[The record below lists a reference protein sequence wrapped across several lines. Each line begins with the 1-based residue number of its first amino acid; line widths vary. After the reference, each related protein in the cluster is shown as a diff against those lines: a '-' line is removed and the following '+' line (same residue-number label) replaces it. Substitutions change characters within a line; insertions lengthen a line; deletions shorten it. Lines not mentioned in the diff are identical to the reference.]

1 MLAPSI
7 RLPYEGRQEASIVP
21 WPIFMQLCEAESFN
35 MQKPNRMN
43 LSSSRPFF
51 PVLLLALCA
60 VAASCTGIH
69 AQKPGGHAAPPV
81 SSVLGHQAWSSENG
95 LPQNSVHQILQT
107 HDGYLWLATEG
118 GIARFNGIQFTVFN
132 QENESAF
139 ASNDTCCLAE
149 DRSGGL
155 WIGTSDGLL
164 RYAGGAFRRYTEA
177 DGLPSSVVLS
187 LAPTGDGFP
196 LALTSGGLA
205 RYDGQKFTPLTF
217 SASALGSGPD
227 NSIFLATATG
237 LFSYNHEHLHAVP
250 VPGLP
255 TEPIEG
261 LGSLQDGSKWVRMR
275 TVLLLWNKGHLRTWR
290 TGHELPGTRV
300 QSFLADSRGTL
311 WVGTDQ
317 GLVALSSAPTADT
330 SRLEIQPALGAMSIL
345 TMFEDREHNLWV
357 GSDTTGLHILRQQK
371 FRTLPSLLGH
381 PITAIT
387 QTADGIVWL
396 GSKDEGLF
404 GHEEG
409 KTRHI
414 STKDGLLSDVIL
426 TLAASQDGS
435 LWVGTPD
442 GLNHLR
448 GEKIEAYT
456 SADGLPDDF
465 IRSLFVDS
473 DGSLWVGTRRGLA
486 HRQSGRFTVLSRA
499 DGLTSDL
506 IGAMLRS
513 SSNDL
518 WVGTLDGLVR
528 IRDGKLTIF
537 TKTQGLSSD
546 VITSLLEDTNH
557 TLWVGTKDGGLSRS
571 SANGFSPI
579 LAQNLPRE
587 IDAILEDAR
596 GYLWLTSS
604 RGVMRVLASELTA
617 CGEALECNP
626 HVVTYGSSDG
636 MPSEEASSS
645 GHPSA
650 WKDTDGYLWF
660 ATRKGV
666 AIVNAT
672 DLRESHTPPFVV
684 VERFTVD
691 DTELKGTGTEI
702 AIPPGHVRYSFEYAG
717 LSYVSPSRVR
727 YRYILEGFDKQWTQ
741 AGSRRNA
748 YYTNL
753 PPRHYRFRV
762 QAANENGIWSEP
774 GAEIAFVI
782 KPPFYRTLWFSGF
795 VTLLLA
801 GIVFA
806 VYTMRVH
813 AIRSQ
818 FDAILAERNRIAR
831 EIHDTLAQGFVGVS
845 VQLELTAH
853 LLAQSQVLEASQQ
866 VDRTRDLV
874 REGLADARRS
884 IWDLRAADTQT
895 TLPMRLTRLVEQSA
909 TEHLKVNL
917 DIGGTYRA
925 LTSNI
930 ENEVFRIVQEALAN
944 VVRHSGATRVA
955 LGLRYHPNELI
966 VTVSDNGSG
975 FHATDTTLPA
985 KGHFGLQG
993 MRERAN
999 QIGGRL
1005 NVKSSPDCGTTVVL
1019 GIPLPN
1025 GKE

>member
-1 MLAPSI
+1 
-7 RLPYEGRQEASIVP
+7 
-21 WPIFMQLCEAESFN
+21 
-35 MQKPNRMN
+35 MN

-60 VAASCTGIH
+60 VAAICTGAH
-69 AQKPGGHAAPPV
+69 AQKRGGQAAPPA
-81 SSVLGHQAWSSENG
+81 STVLGHQAWSSENG

-107 HDGYLWLATEG
+107 HDGYLWIATEG
-118 GIARFNGIQFTVFN
+118 GIARFNGIQFAVFN
-132 QENESAF
+132 QENDPTF
-139 ASNDTCCLAE
+139 TSNDTCCLAE
-149 DRSGGL
+149 DRSRGL

-187 LAPTGDGFP
+187 LAPTGDGF
-196 LALTSGGLA
+196 LLVLTSGGLA
-205 RYDGQKFTPLTF
+205 RYDGEKFSPLTF
-217 SASALGSGPD
+217 SVSALGSGPD
-227 NSIFLATATG
+227 NNIWLATASG
-237 LFSYNHEHLHAVP
+237 LFSYNQEHLHAVP
-250 VPGLP
+250 ISRFP
-255 TEPIEG
+255 TESIEG
-261 LGSLQDGSKWVRMR
+261 LGSLKDGSLWAR
-275 TVLLLWNKGHLRTWR
+275 TRTAFLLWNKSRLRTWR
-290 TGHELPGTRV
+290 SGHELPGTRV
-300 QSFLADSRGTL
+300 QSFLADSWGTL

-317 GLVALSSAPTADT
+317 GLVALSSAPTADN
-330 SRLEIQPALGAMSIL
+330 LQLQIQPALGATSIL

-381 PITAIT
+381 PITAIA
-387 QTADGIVWL
+387 QTADGTVWL

-404 GHEEG
+404 GYKNG
-409 KTRHI
+409 QTRHL
-414 STKDGLLSDVIL
+414 STKDGLLSDVVL
-426 TLAASQDGS
+426 TLAADQDGS
-435 LWVGTPD
+435 LWIGTPD
-442 GLNHLR
+442 GLNHLS
-448 GEKIEAYT
+448 GENIESYT

-465 IRSLFVDS
+465 IRSLLVDS
-473 DGSLWVGTRRGLA
+473 DGSLWIGTRRGLA
-486 HRQSGRFTVLSRA
+486 HRRSGHFTILSRA
-499 DGLTSDL
+499 DGLKSDL

-537 TKTQGLSSD
+537 TKTEGLSSD

-557 TLWVGTKDGGLSRS
+557 TLWVGTKDGGLNRS
-571 SANGFSPI
+571 SANGFSPVP
-579 LAQNLPRE
+579 AQNLPRE
-587 IDAILEDAR
+587 IDAILEDAH

-604 RGVMRVLASELTA
+604 RGIMRVLASELTA
-617 CGEALECNP
+617 CGEASGCNP
-626 HVVTYGSSDG
+626 HVATYGSSDG

-650 WKDTDGYLWF
+650 WKAADGYLWF

-666 AIVNAT
+666 AIVNPT
-672 DLRESHTPPFVV
+672 DLRENHTLPSVV
-684 VERFTVD
+684 IERFTVD
-691 DTELKGTGTEI
+691 DTDLKVGGTEI

-748 YYTNL
+748 FYTNL
-753 PPRHYRFRV
+753 PPRHYLFRV
-762 QAANENGIWSEP
+762 QAAAEDGIWSEP

-795 VTLLLA
+795 VALLLA

-806 VYTMRVH
+806 VYTMRVR

-818 FDAILAERNRIAR
+818 FNAILAERNRIAR

-845 VQLELTAH
+845 MQLELTAH
-853 LLAQSQVLEASQQ
+853 LLAQSQMLEASQQ

-909 TEHLKVNL
+909 TERLKIDV

-925 LTSNI
+925 LSSNI
-930 ENEVFRIVQEALAN
+930 ENEVFRIAQEALAN
-944 VVRHSGATRVA
+944 VARHSGATRVA
-955 LGLRYHPNELI
+955 LGLRYHPNELT
-966 VTVSDNGSG
+966 VTVFDNGSG
-975 FHATDTTLPA
+975 FHASDPNLPA

-999 QIGGRL
+999 QIGGKL
-1005 NVKSSPDCGTTVVL
+1005 NVKSSPESGTTVTLV
-1019 GIPLPN
+1019 IPLSN

>member
-1 MLAPSI
+1 
-7 RLPYEGRQEASIVP
+7 
-21 WPIFMQLCEAESFN
+21 
-35 MQKPNRMN
+35 MN
-43 LSSSRPFF
+43 HSYFRTFF
-51 PVLLLALCA
+51 LVFLLAVRLVIA
-60 VAASCTGIH
+60 SSTAARAASSLPS
-69 AQKPGGHAAPPV
+69 A
-81 SSVLGHQAWSSENG
+81 LGHQAWSSENG

-107 HDGYLWLATEG
+107 HDGYLWIATEG
-118 GIARFNGIQFTVFN
+118 GIARFNGIQFTIFN
-132 QENESAF
+132 QENDPAF
-139 ASNDTCCLAE
+139 TSNDTCCLAE
-149 DRSGGL
+149 DRKGNL

-164 RYAGGAFRRYTEA
+164 EYVGGAFRRYTTG
-177 DGLPSSVVLS
+177 DGLPSPAVLS
-187 LAPTGDGFP
+187 LHPTRDGF
-196 LALTSGGLA
+196 LLVLTSGGLA

-227 NSIFLATATG
+227 YNIWLATAAG
-237 LFSYNHEHLHAVP
+237 LFSYNEEHLRAAP

-261 LGSLQDGSKWVRMR
+261 LGSLQDGSQWVRTR
-275 TVLLLWNKGHLRTWR
+275 TAVLLWNKGHLRTWR

-317 GLVALSSAPTADT
+317 GLVALSSAPTTDN
-330 SRLEIQPALGAMSIL
+330 SRLEIQPALGATSIL

-387 QTADGIVWL
+387 QTADGTLWL

-404 GHEEG
+404 DYKNGQ
-409 KTRHI
+409 TRHL
-414 STKDGLLSDVIL
+414 STKDGLLSDVVL
-426 TLAASQDGS
+426 TLAADQDGS

-442 GLNHLR
+442 GLNRLR
-448 GEKIEAYT
+448 GEKIESY
-456 SADGLPDDF
+456 SSSDGLPDDF
-465 IRSLFVDS
+465 IRSLFVDR
-473 DGSLWVGTRRGLA
+473 DGSLWIGTRRGLA
-486 HRQSGRFTVLSRA
+486 HRQSGHFTVLSRSG
-499 DGLTSDL
+499 GLKSDL
-506 IGAMLRS
+506 IGAMLRTS
-513 SSNDL
+513 SDDL

-571 SANGFSPI
+571 SANGFSPVP
-579 LAQNLPRE
+579 AKNLPRE

-604 RGVMRVLASELTA
+604 HGIVRVLASELTA
-617 CGEALECNP
+617 CGEASGCNP
-626 HVVTYGSSDG
+626 HVATYGSSDG

-645 GHPSA
+645 GHPGA
-650 WKDTDGYLWF
+650 WKAADGYLWF

-666 AIVNAT
+666 AIVNPA
-672 DLRESHTPPFVV
+672 DLRESHTPPSVV

-691 DTELKGTGTEI
+691 DTELKRIGTEI

-717 LSYVSPSRVR
+717 LSYAAPSRVR

-762 QAANENGIWSEP
+762 QAANEDGIWSEQ

-795 VTLLLA
+795 VALLLA

-806 VYTMRVH
+806 VYTMRVR

-818 FDAILAERNRIAR
+818 FNAILAERNRIAR

-845 VQLELTAH
+845 MQLELTAH

-909 TEHLKVNL
+909 TEHLKTDL

-925 LTSNI
+925 LSSNI

-955 LGLRYHPNELI
+955 LSLRYHPNELT
-966 VTVSDNGSG
+966 VTVFDNGSG
-975 FHATDTTLPA
+975 FHASDPTLPA

-1005 NVKSSPDCGTTVVL
+1005 NVKSSPDSGTTVTL
-1019 GIPLPN
+1019 AIPLSN

>member
-1 MLAPSI
+1 
-7 RLPYEGRQEASIVP
+7 
-21 WPIFMQLCEAESFN
+21 
-35 MQKPNRMN
+35 MN
-43 LSSSRPFF
+43 LSRSRPLFS
-51 PVLLLALCA
+51 VLLLTLCT
-60 VAASCTGIH
+60 VANVKAKTH
-69 AQKPGGHAAPPV
+69 AQELGEHGEPPI
-81 SSVLGHQAWSSENG
+81 SSGLGHQAWSSENG

-107 HDGYLWLATEG
+107 RDGYLWIATEG
-118 GIARFNGIQFTVFN
+118 GAARFNGSQFTVFN
-132 QENESAF
+132 QENDPAF
-139 ASNDTCCLAE
+139 TSNDTCCLAE
-149 DRSGGL
+149 DRRGGL

-164 RYAGGAFRRYTEA
+164 RYTDGTFGRYTTSE
-177 DGLPSSVVLS
+177 GLPSPVVLS
-187 LAPTGDGFP
+187 LAPTDDGF
-196 LALTSGGLA
+196 LLVLTSGGLA
-205 RYDGQKFTPLTF
+205 RYDGRRFTPLAL
-217 SASALGSGPD
+217 SASALGSGPND
-227 NSIFLATATG
+227 QVWLATATG
-237 LFSYNHEHLHAVP
+237 LFLYNQEHLHAVP
-250 VPGLP
+250 VPGFP

-261 LGSLQDGSKWVRMR
+261 LGSLQDGSQWVRTR
-275 TVLLLWNKGHLRTWR
+275 TAFLLWKQGRLRTWR
-290 TGHELPGTRV
+290 TGHELPGTRI
-300 QSFLADSRGTL
+300 QSFLADSRGSL

-317 GLVALSSAPTADT
+317 GLVALSSGLTAAKA
-330 SRLEIQPALGAMSIL
+330 RLEIQPSLGVTSIL

-381 PITAIT
+381 PITAVT
-387 QTADGIVWL
+387 QTADGTVWL
-396 GSKDEGLF
+396 GSKDQGLF
-404 GHEEG
+404 GYEEG
-409 KTRHI
+409 QTRHL
-414 STKDGLLSDVIL
+414 STKDGLISDVIL
-426 TLAASQDGS
+426 TLAADRDGS
-435 LWVGTPD
+435 LWIGTPD

-448 GEKIEAYT
+448 GEKVESYT

-465 IRSLFVDS
+465 IRSLFADH

-486 HRQSGRFTVLSRA
+486 HRQSGHFTVLSRV

-546 VITSLLEDTNH
+546 VITSLLEDTNQ

-571 SANGFSPI
+571 SGNGFSPVR
-579 LAQNLPRE
+579 AQDLPRE

-617 CGEALECNP
+617 CGEATGCSP
-626 HVVTYGSSDG
+626 HIVTYGSSDG
-636 MPSEEASSS
+636 MPSEETSSS

-650 WKDTDGYLWF
+650 WRTANRYLWF

-666 AIVNAT
+666 AIVNSA
-672 DLRESHTPPFVV
+672 DLRENHTPPPVV

-691 DTELKGTGTEI
+691 DTELKGTGGEI
-702 AIPPGHVRYSFEYAG
+702 VIPPGHVRYSFEYAG

-727 YRYILEGFDKQWTQ
+727 YRYTLEGFDKRWTQ

-753 PPRHYRFRV
+753 PPRHYRFHV
-762 QAANENGIWSEP
+762 QAANEDGIWNET
-774 GAEIAFVI
+774 GAEVAFVI

-795 VTLLLA
+795 VILLLA

-806 VYTMRVH
+806 IYTMRVR

-884 IWDLRAADTQT
+884 IWDLRAAGMQP
-895 TLPMRLTRLVEQSA
+895 TLPTRITRLVEQCA
-909 TEHLKVNL
+909 TEHLKADI
-917 DIGGTYRA
+917 DIGGIYRVLA
-925 LTSNI
+925 SSV

-955 LGLRYHPNELI
+955 LGLRYHPNELT
-966 VTVSDNGSG
+966 VRVSDNGSG
-975 FHATDTTLPA
+975 FHASDTTLTA

-993 MRERAN
+993 MHERAN
-999 QIGGRL
+999 QIGGTL
-1005 NVKSSPDCGTTVVL
+1005 NVESSPESGTTVTLSV
-1019 GIPLPN
+1019 PLPN